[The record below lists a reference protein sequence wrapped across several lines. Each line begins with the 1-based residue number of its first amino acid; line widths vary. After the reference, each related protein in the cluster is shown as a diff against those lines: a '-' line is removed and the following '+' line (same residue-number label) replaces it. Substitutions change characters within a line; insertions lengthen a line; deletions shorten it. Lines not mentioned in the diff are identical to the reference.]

1 MQVNTA
7 EYQDHALFEDILQ
20 YAKFYKDLSFLNMH
34 WLNQGTSGAINM
46 DTYIFTS
53 IQGTLESIFDI
64 VKKGRIN
71 DGYALLRKY
80 YDSSIINLYTNLY
93 ISDHFSIENF
103 VVEKIENWRR
113 GTDTIPSF
121 GKMSE
126 YILASDKVK
135 ELSALLYANG
145 GFKSSVFESI
155 RQRCNDHT
163 HYLYY
168 HTVLLNDNKVYLK
181 ERSAVLERFRTDLR
195 EIFVLH
201 LGYLFYLNDH
211 YMMSSDYLDLL
222 ECGERPSEELQYEV
236 APFVQR
242 IFDEVIKPLRPDIAD
257 AIKGHTK
264 MRLS

>member
-1 MQVNTA
+1 MKVNST
-7 EYQDHALFEDILQ
+7 EYQEHPLFEELSG
-20 YAKFYKDLSFLNMH
+20 YATFYKDLSFSIMH

-53 IQGTLESIFDI
+53 MQGTLESIFD
-64 VKKGRIN
+64 VLKRGRIN
-71 DGYALLRKY
+71 DAYALLRKY
-80 YDSSIINLYTNLY
+80 YDSAIINLFTNLY
-93 ISDHFSIENF
+93 LEDNYSIENF
-103 VVEKIENWRR
+103 VVEKIEKWRR
-113 GTDTIPSF
+113 GIDTIPSF

-135 ELSALLYANG
+135 VISALLYANG
-145 GFKSSVFESI
+145 GFKNSAFESI

-168 HTVLLNDNKVYLK
+168 HTILLNDNKVYLK
-181 ERSAVLERFRTDLR
+181 ERPAVLEGFRTDLR

-242 IFDEVIKPLRPDIAD
+242 IFDEVLKTHRPDIVD